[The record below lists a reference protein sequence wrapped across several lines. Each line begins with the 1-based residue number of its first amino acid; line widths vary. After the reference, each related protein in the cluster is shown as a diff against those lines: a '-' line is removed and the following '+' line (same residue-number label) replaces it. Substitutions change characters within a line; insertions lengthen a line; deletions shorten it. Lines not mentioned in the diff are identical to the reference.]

1 MTTCGREMSGSLPP
15 GAHFMKG
22 GFRAQVD
29 DLYHKYEQPVMLL
42 VGVFIVVVIVFL
54 EKVPVEIR
62 KQADSFWG
70 RALLLT
76 FVVTVTIVYG
86 WPLGMLAGLMSAL
99 LIGAGGIHPI
109 HKPLQEGFSSEMN
122 VRIVPD
128 KHKWFVEKVL
138 GENPLLIEDD
148 TVSTS
153 AVQDYSDKY
162 TGSVQS
168 NTVTR

>member
-1 MTTCGREMSGSLPP
+1 MSNSLPP
-15 GAHFMKG
+15 GTHIMKG
-22 GFRAQVD
+22 GFRAQVG
-29 DLYHKYEQPVMLL
+29 DLYHKYEQPVLVL
-42 VGVFIVVVIVFL
+42 VGLAMILVIVFL
-54 EKVPVEIR
+54 EKVPIEIR
-62 KQADSFWG
+62 KQADSFLG

-76 FVVTVTIVYG
+76 FTAIVILLFG
-86 WPLGMLAGLMSAL
+86 WPMGILAGLMTAL

-109 HKPLQEGFSSEMN
+109 SKAVEEGFSSEMN

-148 TVSTS
+148 TVTTS
-153 AVQDYSDKY
+153 AIQDYSDKY

-168 NTVTR
+168 DSVTR

>member
-1 MTTCGREMSGSLPP
+1 MSSSLPP
-15 GAHFMKG
+15 GTHIMKG

-29 DLYHKYEQPVMLL
+29 DLYHKYEQPLVVLL
-42 VGVFIVVVIVFL
+42 GLFMVLAIVFL
-54 EKVPVEIR
+54 EKIPIEIR
-62 KQADSFWG
+62 KQADSFLG

-76 FVVTVTIVYG
+76 FTVTVVTMYG
-86 WPLGMLAGLMSAL
+86 WPLGILAGLLSAL

-109 HKPLQEGFSSEMN
+109 QKDVKEGFSSEIN
-122 VRIVPD
+122 VRLVPG

-153 AVQDYSDKY
+153 AVQDLSEKY

>member
-1 MTTCGREMSGSLPP
+1 
-15 GAHFMKG
+15 MKG

-29 DLYHKYEQPVMLL
+29 DLYHKYEQPVLLL
-42 VGVFIVVVIVFL
+42 VGIFMILVIVFL
-54 EKVPVEIR
+54 EKVPIEIR
-62 KQADSFWG
+62 KQADSFLG

-76 FVVTVTIVYG
+76 FTVVVILLFG
-86 WPLGMLAGLMSAL
+86 WPMGILAGLMSAL

-109 HKPLQEGFSSEMN
+109 SKPVEEGFSSEMN
-122 VRIVPD
+122 VRIVTD

-148 TVSTS
+148 TVTTS

-168 NTVTR
+168 DSVTR

>member
-1 MTTCGREMSGSLPP
+1 
-15 GAHFMKG
+15 MKG
-22 GFRAQVD
+22 GFRVHMD
-29 DLYHKYEQPVMLL
+29 DLYHKYEQPVMVLTGL
-42 VGVFIVVVIVFL
+42 FMVITIVFL
-54 EKVPVEIR
+54 EKVPIEIR
-62 KQADSFWG
+62 KQADSFLG

-76 FVVTVTIVYG
+76 FTVTVTVLYG
-86 WPLGMLAGLMSAL
+86 WPMGILAGLMSAL

-109 HKPLQEGFSSEMN
+109 TKQVSEGFSSEMN

-148 TVSTS
+148 TVTTS

-168 NTVTR
+168 DSVTR

>member
-1 MTTCGREMSGSLPP
+1 M
-15 GAHFMKG
+15 
-22 GFRAQVD
+22 D
-29 DLYHKYEQPVMLL
+29 DLYHKYEQPVMVLTGL
-42 VGVFIVVVIVFL
+42 FMVITIVFL
-54 EKVPVEIR
+54 EKVPIEIR
-62 KQADSFWG
+62 KQADSFLG

-76 FVVTVTIVYG
+76 FTVTVTVLYG
-86 WPLGMLAGLMSAL
+86 WPMGILAGLMSAL

-109 HKPLQEGFSSEMN
+109 TKQVSEGFSSEMN

-148 TVSTS
+148 TVTTS

-168 NTVTR
+168 DSVTR

>member
-1 MTTCGREMSGSLPP
+1 
-15 GAHFMKG
+15 MKG

-29 DLYHKYEQPVMLL
+29 DLYHKYEQPVIVLL
-42 VGVFIVVVIVFL
+42 GLFMIIGIVFL
-54 EKVPVEIR
+54 EKIPIEVR
-62 KQADSFWG
+62 KQADSFLG

-76 FVVTVTIVYG
+76 FTVTVVALYG
-86 WPLGMLAGLMSAL
+86 WPLGILAGLLSAL

-109 HKPLQEGFSSEMN
+109 QKEIKEGFSSEVN
-122 VRIVPD
+122 VRLVPG
-128 KHKWFVEKVL
+128 KHKWFIERVM

-153 AVQDYSDKY
+153 AVQDLSEKDY
-162 TGSVQS
+162 GSVQS

>member
-1 MTTCGREMSGSLPP
+1 MSSSLPP
-15 GAHFMKG
+15 GTHFMKG

-29 DLYHKYEQPVMLL
+29 DLYHKYEQPVMVLTGL
-42 VGVFIVVVIVFL
+42 FMILVIVFL
-54 EKVPVEIR
+54 EKVPIEIR

-70 RALLLT
+70 RSLLLT
-76 FVVTVTIVYG
+76 FTVTVTVLYG
-86 WPLGMLAGLMSAL
+86 WPMGILAGLMSAL
-99 LIGAGGIHPI
+99 LIGAGGVHPI
-109 HKPLQEGFSSEMN
+109 TKEVTEGFSSEVN

-148 TVSTS
+148 TVTTS

-168 NTVTR
+168 DTVTR

>member
-1 MTTCGREMSGSLPP
+1 MSSSLPP
-15 GAHFMKG
+15 GTHFMKG
-22 GFRAQVD
+22 GFRAQVG
-29 DLYHKYEQPVMLL
+29 DLYTKYEQPVMLL
-42 VGVFIVVVIVFL
+42 TGLFMVVVIVFL
-54 EKVPVEIR
+54 EKVPLEIR

-76 FVVTVTIVYG
+76 FTVTVAVLYG
-86 WPLGMLAGLMSAL
+86 WPMGILAGLMSAL
-99 LIGAGGIHPI
+99 FIGTGGIHPI
-109 HKPLQEGFSSEMN
+109 TKHVDEGFSSEMN

-148 TVSTS
+148 TVTTS
-153 AVQDYSDKY
+153 AVQDYSDRY

-168 NTVTR
+168 DSVTR